1 MPPLGRCFGT
11 PNSCQA
17 ASGERL
23 VLHGRKHLCGANR
36 ILASGLDLVQ
46 WHPTA
51 SRREEFGSSFLQTER
66 SHKLLQRQ
74 NANISGPKTSN
85 LQLQLSEATWS
96 LGPALVFFSIIFCA
110 IQTFS
115 MGISMPK
122 SPRAT
127 MMPSDSAK
135 ILRAQGRDTWKVPRF
150 HFAWGRSSSKFLA
163 VAWVKRRN
171 FSC

>member
-1 MPPLGRCFGT
+1 MPRLGRCFGT

-36 ILASGLDLVQ
+36 ILASGLDL

-51 SRREEFGSSFLQTER
+51 SRKEEFGSSFLQTER
-66 SHKLLQRQ
+66 SHKLLQSQ
-74 NANISGPKTSN
+74 NANISGPKKSN

-135 ILRAQGRDTWKVPRF
+135 ILRAQGHTGGTSPLPF
-150 HFAWGRSSSKFLA
+150 CWGRSSSKFLA